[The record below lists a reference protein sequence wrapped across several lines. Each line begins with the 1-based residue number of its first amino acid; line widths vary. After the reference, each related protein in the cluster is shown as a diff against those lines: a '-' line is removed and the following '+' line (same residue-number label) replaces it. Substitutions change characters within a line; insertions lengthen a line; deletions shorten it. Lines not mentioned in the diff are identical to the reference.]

1 MNPYKNYQLIE
12 NLLNYVVICNRNDS
26 FQFSSRQKNV
36 IYIDNKCFVKKVKK
50 LRALRIYKFNAS
62 ISEIDHTIL
71 QEIVFRVIGK
81 AGTRCDG
88 ADRLVLSVF
97 YFVPGA

>member
-1 MNPYKNYQLIE
+1 MNPYKNYQMIE
-12 NLLNYVVICNRNDS
+12 NLLNYFVICNRNDL

-36 IYIDNKCFVKKVKK
+36 IYIDNKCIVKKVKK
-50 LRALRIYKFNAS
+50 LRASRIYKFSAS
-62 ISEIDHTIL
+62 ISEIDHAIL
-71 QEIVFRVIGK
+71 QKIVFRVTGK

-97 YFVPGA
+97 YFVLGA